1 MAKYAPNFKVFC
13 LEYVNDLVF
22 LVSRIPQVRVY
33 LLYLPV
39 VGNMCVPNFVEALG
53 GRTVAVEE
61 SHSNSRSF
69 NSTFWLIV

>member
-1 MAKYAPNFKVFC
+1 MVKYAPNFKIKC

-22 LVSRIPQVRVY
+22 LVSRIPQVRVH

-39 VGNMCVPNFVEALG
+39 VGIICVPNFVETLG

-61 SHSNSRSF
+61 SHSTVGHSIQHF
-69 NSTFWLIV
+69 G